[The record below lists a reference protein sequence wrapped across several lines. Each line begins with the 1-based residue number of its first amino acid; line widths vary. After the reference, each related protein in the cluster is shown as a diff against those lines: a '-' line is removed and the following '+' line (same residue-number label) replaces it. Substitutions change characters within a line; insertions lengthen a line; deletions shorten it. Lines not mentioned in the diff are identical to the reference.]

1 MAKELLVSEI
11 FGPTFQG
18 EGPSL
23 GRRTAFLR
31 LATCNLACV
40 WCDTKYTWDWE
51 NFDVKKE
58 ITRMEAIEVVKA
70 IELMKTDRL
79 VITGGEPMIQQQ
91 KLLSVLQGLLNYRQY
106 NFEVETA
113 GTLVPS
119 DEIRHPQFPIQWNVS
134 PKLANSGNPEEKRF
148 IPEVLQAFN
157 DLGAN
162 FKFVVQQESDLE
174 EVGWIVTQIGIP
186 YSRVFIMPEGASVKK
201 INFHGEIIADKVLEY
216 GWNFTTR
223 LHVMLWGD
231 KRGV

>member
-1 MAKELLVSEI
+1 MTSKILVSEI

-23 GRRTAFLR
+23 GRRAAFLR

-40 WCDTKYTWDWE
+40 WCDTKYTWDWK

-58 ITRMEAIEVVKA
+58 ATRMQMAYIVRV
-70 IELMKTDRL
+70 IGLMKTDRL
-79 VITGGEPMIQQQ
+79 VITGGEPMIQQA
-91 KLLSVLQGLLNYRQY
+91 KLPPLFDELLQIRDYT
-106 NFEVETA
+106 FEIETA
-113 GTLVPS
+113 GTLAPTI
-119 DEIRHPQFPIQWNVS
+119 DMQHPRFVIQWNVS
-134 PKLANSGNPEEKRF
+134 PKLAHSGNSEEKRF
-148 IPEVLQAFN
+148 VPEVLQVFK

-174 EVGWIVTQIGIP
+174 EVAWIVAQIEIP
-186 YSRVFIMPEGASVKK
+186 HNRVFIMPEGTKVRT
-201 INFHGEIIADKVLEY
+201 INYHAQIIADKVLEY

-223 LHVMLWGD
+223 LHVLLWGD

>member
-23 GRRTAFLR
+23 GRRTSFLR
-31 LATCNLACV
+31 LATCNLACT
-40 WCDTKYTWDWE
+40 WCDTRYSWDWK
-51 NFDVKKE
+51 NFDIKKE
-58 ITRMEAIEVVKA
+58 VTRMEAIEVVKA

-79 VITGGEPMIQQQ
+79 VITGGEPMIQQD
-91 KLLSVLQGLLNYRQY
+91 KLLVVLQGLLDCRQY
-106 NFEVETA
+106 NFEIETA

-119 DEIRHPQFPIQWNVS
+119 LDIGHPQFPIQWNVS
-134 PKLANSGNPEEKRF
+134 PKLVNSGNPEEKRF
-148 IPEVLQAFN
+148 VLEALQAFN
-157 DLGAN
+157 DLEAN
-162 FKFVVQQESDLE
+162 FKFVVQKESDLE
-174 EVGWIVTQIGIP
+174 EVGWIVTQIEIP
-186 YSRVFIMPEGASVKK
+186 NSRVFIMPEGTTRKK
-201 INFHGEIIADKVLEY
+201 IQYHAEIIADKVLEY